1 MAKKENNMYKKID
14 GIIVSEYPFEE
25 SSKIINILTKDGE
38 YNIIAKGAKKIKSP
52 FFAVTNKFT
61 LGIFNIQYK
70 EKGLSKLID
79 ADIIN
84 NYSIIKK
91 DVNKVSYVTY
101 ITELCLK
108 VYKHESSSNIYDL
121 YLASLNKINEG
132 YNYEVIFNILRLKL
146 LDYLGIM
153 PIIDRCVVCGN
164 THDIVTMSS
173 YLGGYV
179 CKNCLRNEKVISTK
193 SIKLIRMLYLVDI
206 SKLNKLDISKDVL
219 KELEEFTEDYYDR
232 YSGIYLKS
240 KILLDTIK

>member
-1 MAKKENNMYKKID
+1 MYKKID

-84 NYSIIKK
+84 NYSTIKK
-91 DVNKVSYVTY
+91 DINKVSYVTY

-164 THDIVTMSS
+164 THDIVTISS